1 MMSSERATRSM
12 SRRSYLRALGVA
24 SITPAVATG
33 VTAAGAGDGEYDQV
47 VDIVAAG
54 ADNTG
59 TEPIDDVFAAVAE
72 DDTLVTFPAGTYVAN
87 NLGLYRRRNFAMV
100 GEGDATLVPG
110 DDYDAERWIAG
121 AETENLR
128 IENFTFD
135 HTAPGV
141 APEVDISA
149 YDGLVIRNI
158 YKKGFQPGGDVA
170 LGFRILDSTGS
181 GLIENLRA
189 PDGGTSAG
197 VYLASDGPITVRDCH
212 VERFHDNGL
221 YASHSTAPISV
232 EGGTYRNNGVA
243 QVRLG
248 SAGSSIRGADV
259 VIDDSVPPNQDVINM
274 RGVRIADGPG
284 PVSIENCDLRMERG
298 EGSGAVVGAF
308 SGGSFD
314 VRDTRIYVGEEYT
327 TNGSDGTRTSYGILV
342 DDATAT
348 APGERTIEN
357 VSITGGGTFRA
368 AMAFRRDHNLVRN
381 CCIHQTG
388 RGRNGVFFEGCT
400 DNEVSATTIDVTDE
414 ELVFQDAAAET
425 SDIATDGAC
434 PLPGG
439 GTQGDTGAVPGEI
452 GTVRVWQGS
461 ADEWESVALGRTD
474 ADPVVIAKPVSY
486 GGVNPCHARLRSVSS
501 DSFAVKL
508 EEWLYLDGSH
518 TVETLPY
525 LALETGRYSLGDR
538 PAEVGTVTTD
548 HNFARVGFEQTFETA
563 PVVFAQTQTYN
574 GPHPVVT
581 RQRDVTADGTSV
593 RVQEE
598 EGAANGGFHTTET
611 VGYVAVEPGIDTF
624 DGRPYE
630 VRRAGDAIPGSWH
643 RIDFERSYSAPRLVA
658 DLQTYAGPNT
668 AGIRYRNLTGTGV
681 EVRIEEEQ
689 SADREVNHRP
699 ERVGYLVVD
708 GD

>member
-1 MMSSERATRSM
+1 MSGEHANRSM
-12 SRRSYLRALGVA
+12 SRRSYLHALGVA
-24 SITPAVATG
+24 TMTPAVATG
-33 VTAAGAGDGEYDQV
+33 ARAAGAGGGEYDQV
-47 VDIVAAG
+47 VDIVEEG

-72 DDTLVTFPAGTYVAN
+72 DDTLVKFPAGTYVAN
-87 NLGLYRRRNFAMV
+87 QLGLYRRRNFAMV

-110 DDYDAERWIAG
+110 EDYDAEQWIAG

-158 YKKGFQPGGDVA
+158 HKKGYQSGGDVA
-170 LGFRILDSTGS
+170 LGVRILDSAGS

-189 PDGGTSAG
+189 PDGGTSVG
-197 VYLASDGPITVRDCH
+197 VYLASDGPITVRDCQI
-212 VERFHDNGL
+212 ERFHDNGL
-221 YASHSTAPISV
+221 YASHSNAPITV

-248 SAGSSIRGADV
+248 SAGSSIRGTELV
-259 VIDDSVPPNQDVINM
+259 VDDSVPPNEDVINM

-284 PVSIENCDLRMERG
+284 PVAIENCDFRMERG

-314 VRDTRIYVGEEYT
+314 VRDTHIYVGEEYT

-342 DDATAT
+342 DDASAT

-368 AMAFRRDHNLVRN
+368 AMAFRRDNNVVRN

-388 RGRNGVFFEGCT
+388 RGRNGIFFEGCT
-400 DNEVSATTIDVTDE
+400 NNEVSATTIDVTDE
-414 ELVFQDAAAET
+414 ELVFRDGAAAET

-434 PLPGG
+434 PLPWG
-439 GTQGDTGAVPGEI
+439 GTQDDTGTVPGEI

-461 ADEWESVALGRTD
+461 ADEWESVALGGT
-474 ADPVVIAKPVSY
+474 ATDPVVIAKPISY
-486 GGVNPCHARLRSVSS
+486 EGWNPCHARLRTVSP

-518 TVETLPY
+518 TAETLPY
-525 LALETGRYSLGDR
+525 LALEMGRYSIGDR

-548 HNFARVGFEQTFETA
+548 HNFARVGFEQAFETA
-563 PVVFAQTQTYN
+563 PVVFAQTQTHN

-581 RQRDVTADGTSV
+581 RQRTVTADGTSV

-611 VGYVAVEPGIDTF
+611 VGYVAVEPGIGTF
-624 DGRPYE
+624 DGQPFE
-630 VRRAGDAIPGSWH
+630 VGRAGDGIPGSWR
-643 RIDFERSYSAPRLVA
+643 RIDFARDYTAPRFVA
-658 DLQTYAGPNT
+658 DAQTYDGSNT

-689 SADREVNHRP
+689 SADREVNHKP